1 MAESSKVVITADQQA
16 KERSILL
23 AILVDAVIIVAM
35 VQIGLMGG
43 SFTMLAEALRASLML
58 IIEIFSFVVM
68 RRIHRGVLRGFEFG
82 PGKLEQVASLSIAV
96 GMFGGAIW
104 IAFGVLHIIAGERPL
119 GTPFGLTLAAM
130 LGAFNTWVNIVTW
143 DAMRRAART
152 GGSVIMRA
160 QLSSRT
166 VKLFSS
172 LFVQATMTVAA
183 ISQND
188 VIVAWADAIG
198 SGFVAIFIVINA
210 IQMMRSGLPDLLDR
224 TVDED
229 IQIAV
234 NRALARHFKD
244 YDYIDRVRSRRAGE
258 KVFIEVALRVDGTLA
273 LGEADRRAEALKAT
287 LIEEIHRAD
296 ISIVAEIIIL
306 FSASPLRGA
315 VPHRVRSSENG
326 PRSAGMRLKEAKRG
340 TVLVMSAQGRLDAG
354 TAGDFQGRLSAS
366 IDDGEDRILLDF
378 SDLTNISSA
387 GLRILLAAAKRLE
400 GDNGQLAI
408 CGLRENVAAV
418 FKVSGFDA
426 IITTFPDEGAALASY
441 A

>member
-1 MAESSKVVITADQQA
+1 MARSSKFMITADQRG
-16 KERSILL
+16 KERSILF
-23 AILVDAVIIVAM
+23 AILVDSVIIVAM
-35 VQIGLMGG
+35 VEIGVMGG

-58 IIEIFSFVVM
+58 VIEIFSFIVM
-68 RRIHRGVLRGFEFG
+68 RRIHRGVLKGFEFG

-104 IAFGVLHIIAGERPL
+104 IAFGVLDIIAGERPL

-130 LGAFNTWVNIVTW
+130 LGAFNTWVNVITW
-143 DAMRRAART
+143 DAMRRAARS

-183 ISQND
+183 VSQND

-224 TVDED
+224 TVEEGM
-229 IQIAV
+229 QIAI

-244 YDYIDRVRSRRAGE
+244 YDYIDRVRSRRTGE
-258 KVFIEVALRVDGTLA
+258 KVFIEIALRVDGNLA
-273 LGEADRRAEALKAT
+273 LGEADRRAETLKAT
-287 LIEEIHRAD
+287 LNGEIHRAD
-296 ISIVAEIIIL
+296 VSILPEIIIL
-306 FSASPLRGA
+306 FSAFPLGQAIAHAARGETRA
-315 VPHRVRSSENG
+315 RA
-326 PRSAGMRLKEAKRG
+326 AGMQLEESKKG

-354 TAGDFQGRLSAS
+354 TASDFQGQLSAS
-366 IDDGEDRILLDF
+366 IDGGESRILLDF
-378 SDLTNISSA
+378 SDLTTISSA
-387 GLRILLAAAKRLE
+387 GLRVLLAAAKRIE
-400 GDNGQLAI
+400 GGNGQLAI
-408 CGLRENVAAV
+408 CGLRENVASV
-418 FKVSGFDA
+418 FKVSGFDT

>member
-1 MAESSKVVITADQQA
+1 MARSSKLMITADQRA
-16 KERSILL
+16 RERSILF
-23 AILVDAVIIVAM
+23 AILVDSVIIVAM
-35 VQIGLMGG
+35 VQIGVTGG
-43 SFTMLAEALRASLML
+43 SFTMLAEALRATLML
-58 IIEIFSFVVM
+58 IIEIFSFIVM

-104 IAFGVLHIIAGERPL
+104 IAFGVLDIIAGERAL

-130 LGAFNTWVNIVTW
+130 LGAFNTWVNVVTW
-143 DAMRRAART
+143 DAMRRAARS
-152 GGSVIMRA
+152 GNSVIMRA

-172 LFVQATMTVAA
+172 LFVQATMTIAA

-210 IQMMRSGLPDLLDR
+210 VQMMRSGLPDLLDR
-224 TVDED
+224 TLEEG
-229 IQIAV
+229 IQIAL
-234 NRALARHFKD
+234 NRALARHYED

-258 KVFIEVALRVDGTLA
+258 KVFIEIALRVDGKLP
-273 LGEADRRAEALKAT
+273 LGEADRRAETLRAT
-287 LIEEIHRAD
+287 LNKEISGAD
-296 ISIVAEIIIL
+296 VSSLAETMIV
-306 FSASPLRGA
+306 FSASPLHGATPHGARGGEARPGTAGMPLQESRRGA
-315 VPHRVRSSENG
+315 V
-326 PRSAGMRLKEAKRG
+326 
-340 TVLVMSAQGRLDAG
+340 LVMAAQGRLDAR
-354 TAGDFQGRLSAS
+354 TAGDFQGQLSTS
-366 IDDGEDRILLDF
+366 IDGGESRILLDF

-387 GLRILLAAAKRLE
+387 GLRVLLAAAKLLQ
-400 GDNGQLAI
+400 GNNGQLAV
-408 CGLRENVAAV
+408 CGLRENVASV

>member
-1 MAESSKVVITADQQA
+1 
-16 KERSILL
+16 
-23 AILVDAVIIVAM
+23 VIIVAM
-35 VQIGLMGG
+35 VQIGAMGG

-58 IIEIFSFVVM
+58 VIEIFSFVVM

-119 GTPFGLTLAAM
+119 GTPLGLTLAAM
-130 LGAFNTWVNIVTW
+130 LGAFNTWVNVVAW
-143 DAMRRAART
+143 DVMRRAARS

-160 QLSSRT
+160 QLSART

-183 ISQND
+183 VSQND

-224 TVDED
+224 TVEEG

-258 KVFIEVALRVDGTLA
+258 KVFIEIALRVDGNLA
-273 LGEADRRAEALKAT
+273 LDEADRRAEALKAT
-287 LIEEIHRAD
+287 LNEEIHRAD
-296 ISIVAEIIIL
+296 VSILAEIIIL
-306 FSASPLRGA
+306 FSASPIRGA
-315 VPHRVRSSENG
+315 IPHSARSGETRVRTG
-326 PRSAGMRLKEAKRG
+326 GMRLEELKKGA
-340 TVLVMSAQGRLDAG
+340 VLVMSAQGRLDAG
-354 TAGDFQGRLSAS
+354 TAGDFQGQLSAS
-366 IDDGEDRILLDF
+366 IDGGENRILLDF

-387 GLRILLAAAKRLE
+387 GLRVVLAAAKRLE
-400 GDNGQLAI
+400 AGKGQLVI
-408 CGLRENVAAV
+408 CCLRENVASV

-426 IITTFPDEGAALASY
+426 IITTFPDEAAALASY